1 MLVGDST
8 VILMGILCDLNEAIL
23 AFPNELGVF
32 QSTIERAFRLHYI
45 CEKLFFN
52 GETHSVLHCM
62 PQEPGALKY
71 FRQP

>member
-32 QSTIERAFRLHYI
+32 QSTRESAFRLHYI
-45 CEKLFFN
+45 CEKLFLM
-52 GETHSVLHCM
+52 VKRILH
-62 PQEPGALKY
+62 
-71 FRQP
+71 